1 MLPIALKLLRT
12 VSLNIIRMILAIFSL
27 ILIQRSMLAPMAQA
41 FILLFEVLLI
51 LSHFSHLP
59 VFFFGALTGNAATV
73 LLVALES
80 DIFGSLL
87 VATSTDKGFCYGAH
101 SH

>member
-1 MLPIALKLLRT
+1 
-12 VSLNIIRMILAIFSL
+12 
-27 ILIQRSMLAPMAQA
+27 MLAPMAQA